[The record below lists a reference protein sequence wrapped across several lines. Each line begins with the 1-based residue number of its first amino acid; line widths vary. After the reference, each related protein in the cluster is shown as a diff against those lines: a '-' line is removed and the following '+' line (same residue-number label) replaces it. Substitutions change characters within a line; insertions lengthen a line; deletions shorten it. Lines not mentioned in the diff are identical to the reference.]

1 MQRQF
6 FRSLPLALGL
16 LISLISITASAQYT
30 FINLD
35 SNQSGKA
42 RHTDPLL
49 INGWGLAYAPGGAFW
64 LSDAGSGYSTLYDGV
79 GNPQPLQVVIPP
91 ASGTGLGSPTGIV
104 YNGSQEFQID
114 TWASAFI
121 FASLD
126 GTISGWS
133 HFEPN
138 NALIGTTV
146 PGAVYTGLA
155 ITSKT
160 SGNTLYAADVAN
172 NKVDMFDGTF
182 KLIGSF
188 TDTSLPAGWAP
199 FGIQDIGGK
208 LYVAFAPTDESAN
221 GVIDIFTEA
230 GVFVKHFA
238 HGAPLAQ
245 PWGFAVAP
253 KNFGPLS
260 NTLLVS
266 NNTNTGTINGFD
278 LTTGKFVGTVKN
290 KAGKP
295 IVIDQLWGIE
305 FGGGSSENGATN
317 HLYYTAGPND
327 NANGLF
333 GALGIK

>member
-1 MQRQF
+1 MHRQLV
-6 FRSLPLALGL
+6 RTLPLTLGL
-16 LISLISITASAQYT
+16 LVSLISITASAQYT
-30 FINLD
+30 SINLD

-49 INGWGLAYAPGGAFW
+49 INPWGLAYAPGGAFW
-64 LSDAGSGYSTLYDGV
+64 VSDAGSGYSTLYDGQ

-91 ASGTGLGSPTGIV
+91 ASGSGLGSPTGIV

-114 TWASAFI
+114 TWPSAFI

-133 HFEPN
+133 HFEPD
-138 NALIGTTV
+138 NALIGTVQT
-146 PGAVYTGLA
+146 GAVYTGLA
-155 ITSKT
+155 ITNHA
-160 SGNTLYAADVAN
+160 SGNTLYAADIAN

-199 FGIQDIGGK
+199 FGIQDIDGHV
-208 LYVAFAPTDESAN
+208 LVAFAPTDESAN
-221 GVIDIFTEA
+221 GVIDVYTEA

-238 HGAPLAQ
+238 QGAPLAQ

-260 NTLLVS
+260 GTLLVS

-278 LTTGKFVGTVKN
+278 LKTGKFVGTVN
-290 KAGKP
+290 NAAGKP
-295 IVIDQLWGIE
+295 IVINQLWGIE
-305 FGGGSSENGATN
+305 FGGGSAANGATN
-317 HLYYTAGPND
+317 HLYYTAGPD
-327 NANGLF
+327 NNLDGIF